1 VLDARLFN
9 EGRKPAVDVGL
20 SVSRVGGK
28 TQAPALRTAAERLR
42 LDYAQFLEL
51 EIFTRFGGMSD
62 VRVRGQVT
70 RGARIRAALDQPR
83 HAPLRLADETALI
96 LALQAGGFDS
106 LPVAAVAAFRA
117 ALPATLDR
125 RAPQIVRT
133 IETTGNLS
141 AGDAASLRAILQAE
155 AQAFAGASA

>member
-1 VLDARLFN
+1 LFN

-28 TQAPALRTAAERLR
+28 TQAPALREAAERLR

-62 VRVRGQVT
+62 ARVRGQVT
-70 RGARIRAALDQPR
+70 RGARIRATFDQPR

-96 LALQAGGFDS
+96 LALQAGALDS
-106 LPVAAVAAFRA
+106 LPVEAVAAFRA
-117 ALPATLDR
+117 GLPAALDR
-125 RAPQIVRT
+125 RAPQIVHS

-141 AGDAASLRAILQAE
+141 ADDAASFRAILQTE
-155 AQAFAGASA
+155 AQALAGAGA